1 MKATDEFKKVIK
13 AYLDKRAS
21 EDELFAVSYQ
31 KPQKNIDQCID
42 YIFQQVKESGCNGF
56 ADDEIYSMA
65 VHYYDEDDLGEI
77 KATKGRVIVN
87 HHIELSEEEK
97 KAARERAIAKYEE
110 ECIAKQKEKEERAAK
125 RAAER
130 AAKEASERAEREKNM
145 PKQASIFDFL
155 NDETED

>member
-1 MKATDEFKKVIK
+1 MKATDEFKNVIK
-13 AYLDKRAS
+13 AYLDKRAA

-31 KPQKNIDQCID
+31 KPQKNLDQCID
-42 YIFQQVKESGCNGF
+42 YIFQQVQKSRCNGF

-77 KATKGRVIVN
+77 KATTGRVVVN

-110 ECIAKQKEKEERAAK
+110 DCIAEQKAKEERAAERAEK
-125 RAAER
+125 AAAE
-130 AAKEASERAEREKNM
+130 KAEREKNM
-145 PKQASIFDFL
+145 PRQATIFDFL
-155 NDETED
+155 TDET

>member
-1 MKATDEFKKVIK
+1 MKATDEFKNVIK

-21 EDELFAVSYQ
+21 EDELFAVSYA
-31 KPQKNIDQCID
+31 KPQKNLDQCIN

-56 ADDEIYSMA
+56 ADDEIYSLA
-65 VHYYDEDDLGEI
+65 VHYYDEDDMGEI
-77 KATKGRVIVN
+77 KATNGRVVVN

-110 ECIAKQKEKEERAAK
+110 DCIAEQKAKEERAAK

-130 AAKEASERAEREKNM
+130 AEKAAAEKAEREKNM
-145 PKQASIFDFL
+145 PRQATIFDFL
-155 NDETED
+155 TDET